1 MRYLNHSRF
10 PFFVALAG
18 LMAAVMACS
27 IGSPS
32 ATANPT
38 VAITFP
44 QAGGTLNLGQQ
55 IVVQSLASN
64 PKGVARVELWVDGQ
78 VVNSQVVA
86 PTAASYA
93 AGQPWTPA
101 VAGSHVIEV
110 RAYGVDNA
118 VSVSP
123 QLVVTVAQSTPL
135 AGGQLSSP
143 LDTTTP
149 APTATPTAPAPPT
162 ASAPTETVSSVP
174 AVTAN
179 IALNVRSGPGVAY
192 PVIGGLLAGQS
203 VPITGESGDGLWW
216 QIVFPGST
224 SGQGWVSAQPQFS
237 TASHTGNVPI
247 VAAPPPPTST
257 PTPTLTPSPTPV
269 PAPTSMPPNPS
280 NPSQGLKIKSFS
292 ADHNAI
298 LTGGSVMLHWKV
310 QGADSVNLEHDAASD
325 KVNKDQGDQTYF
337 PAATTIYT
345 LVARNG
351 SDTIKDQL
359 TVTVLPPP
367 KIHSSGVAS
376 MLETYSIDMDAISFV
391 KTSAADILFDV
402 AKASNGKA
410 PKRYITAEN
419 GAQIVKMG
427 NTEPGYLGCE
437 GANYHGSKI
446 DVKDAPAGTY
456 LCFHTNGGH
465 FAQLY
470 ITDTVGPSPGTLKF
484 KFTVWE

>member
-18 LMAAVMACS
+18 LMAAVMACG
-27 IGSPS
+27 IGFPS

-44 QAGGTLNLGQQ
+44 QAGSTLNLGQQ

-78 VVNSQVVA
+78 AVNSQVVA
-86 PTAASYA
+86 PAAASYA

-101 VAGSHVIEV
+101 VAGSHVLEV

-143 LDTTTP
+143 LGITTP
-149 APTATPTAPAPPT
+149 APTTTPTAPAPPT
-162 ASAPTETVSSVP
+162 AGAPTETASSVP

-203 VPITGESGDGLWW
+203 VPIIGKSGDGLWW

-237 TASHTGNVPI
+237 TASNTGNVPI
-247 VAAPPPPTST
+247 VTAPPPPTST
-257 PTPTLTPSPTPV
+257 PTPTFTPSPTPV
-269 PAPTSMPPNPS
+269 PTPTPVPPPN
-280 NPSQGLKIKSFS
+280 NPSQGLKINSFT
-292 ADHNAI
+292 ADHYTI
-298 LTGGSVMLHWKV
+298 LAGDSVKLHWKV
-310 QGADSVNLEHDAASD
+310 LGADSVRLEHDAASD
-325 KVNKDQGDQTYF
+325 KVDNDKGDKTYS
-337 PAATTIYT
+337 PAVTTVYT
-345 LVARNG
+345 LVARHG
-351 SDTIKDQL
+351 FDTVDDQL
-359 TVTVLPPP
+359 TVTVVPPP
-367 KIHSSGVAS
+367 KVRSSGSVS
-376 MLETYSIDMDAISFV
+376 LLQTYMIDMDAVAFV
-391 KTSAADILFDV
+391 TTPAADFWFE
-402 AKASNGKA
+402 ATTAT
-410 PKRYITAEN
+410 KRYITPEN
-419 GAQIVKMG
+419 GARIAKMG
-427 NTEPGYLGCE
+427 KNEPGFLGCQ

-456 LCFHTNGGH
+456 LCLHTNGGH

-484 KFTVWE
+484 KFTTWD